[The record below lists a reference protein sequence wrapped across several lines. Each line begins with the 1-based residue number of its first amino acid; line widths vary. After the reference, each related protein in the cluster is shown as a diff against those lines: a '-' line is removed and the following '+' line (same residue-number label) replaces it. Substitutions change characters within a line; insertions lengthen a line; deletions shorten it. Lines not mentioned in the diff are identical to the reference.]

1 MCWVMQGHELV
12 KRVRN
17 PGLRLVNLGELV
29 PALSLR
35 LLTHGV
41 GHSPSSIYLRELS
54 GCEGD
59 A

>member
-1 MCWVMQGHELV
+1 MQGHELV

-54 GCEGD
+54 GCESD